1 MSEQDPRPLRSSADI
16 DRVFVLRFWIE
27 RAAAPNAAAVWRAKV
42 SDLSTG
48 EEKHANDVDGAL
60 ACVRTLMAEPP
71 PR

>member
-1 MSEQDPRPLRSSADI
+1 MSEQNLRPGGSTYDT

-42 SDLSTG
+42 SNLSTG

-60 ACVRTLMAEPP
+60 ACVRSAMTLPP
-71 PR
+71 P